1 MTAETIYLA
10 TINFCGGSSQTSPMA
25 DFNDD
30 YNADYRIGE
39 ESAENEE

>member
-10 TINFCGGSSQTSPMA
+10 TINFCGGSSPVTLLP